1 MQNTMSDKKIDES
14 LKQILNEADKITLN
28 DKEFDNILNEQN
40 EILCNMNHILDKTPK
55 DKRIC
60 NKVITKGDKQ
70 LNKMI
75 DEFYKMH
82 NLKKPSPDNKTIITP
97 RKRVKRTKKT
107 ISKNIIKHSSD
118 KHSDKHI
125 DILINKPIV
134 FMKDIAPNYKIK
146 IRPKTRKL

>member
-1 MQNTMSDKKIDES
+1 MSDKKIDNT
-14 LKQILNEADKITLN
+14 LKQILNEANKITLDN
-28 DKEFDNILNEQN
+28 KEFDNILNEQN
-40 EILCNMNHILDKTPK
+40 AILCNINHILDKTPE

-82 NLKKPSPDNKTIITP
+82 NLKKPSTDNKTIAIP
-97 RKRVKRTKKT
+97 RKRIKRTKKT
-107 ISKNIIKHSSD
+107 SNKYMSKHSSD
-118 KHSDKHI
+118 KHIDKHI

-134 FMKDIAPNYKIK
+134 FMKDIAPKYKIK
-146 IRPKTRKL
+146 IRPKTRKLNYI